1 MVSIWILLLVHFEGF
16 CHHARQVLLLFWVF
30 WFACF
35 LRKKKMFPITRLF
48 PLTVK
53 LEKSKVTKNI
63 KCNNIFRDIWI
74 KLSWEGKMSPPKCHA
89 VSLWPVAA
97 AVSKLLLMSIDS
109 VVSLLSDDYNATVL
123 CFWPHDKEL
132 PSQNPISG
140 PSATTLIQAPW
151 ACESSG
157 NCPFIGSRGWGRGQP
172 VGTPAA
178 LGWAGCAVPGAIWG
192 HIESVWHWAKESL

>member
-1 MVSIWILLLVHFEGF
+1 MWILLLVHFKGF
-16 CHHARQVLLLFWVF
+16 CHRAQQVLLLFWL
-30 WFACF
+30 F
-35 LRKKKMFPITRLF
+35 LVCLLFKKKMFPITHLF

-53 LEKSKVTKNI
+53 LGKSKVTKNI

-74 KLSWEGKMSPPKCHA
+74 KLSREGKMSPPKWHA

-123 CFWPHDKEL
+123 CLWPHDKEL
-132 PSQNPISG
+132 PSQSPISG
-140 PSATTLIQAPW
+140 PSATILMQAPW

-157 NCPFIGSRGWGRGQP
+157 NCPFIGSRG
-172 VGTPAA
+172 
-178 LGWAGCAVPGAIWG
+178 
-192 HIESVWHWAKESL
+192 

>member
-1 MVSIWILLLVHFEGF
+1 
-16 CHHARQVLLLFWVF
+16 
-30 WFACF
+30 
-35 LRKKKMFPITRLF
+35 
-48 PLTVK
+48 
-53 LEKSKVTKNI
+53 
-63 KCNNIFRDIWI
+63 
-74 KLSWEGKMSPPKCHA
+74 MSPPKCHA

-140 PSATTLIQAPW
+140 PSATILIQAPW

-157 NCPFIGSRGWGRGQP
+157 NCPFIGSRG
-172 VGTPAA
+172 
-178 LGWAGCAVPGAIWG
+178 
-192 HIESVWHWAKESL
+192 